1 MTDAACTRLRRADR
15 AMRDPDDI
23 EALLQRGRFGYAA
36 TTSGDQ
42 PFLHPTTFWYDRSA
56 RRIYFHGARQGRTL
70 ENVTQNPR
78 VCFGVAEMG
87 RLLPAEK
94 ACNFSLEYASV
105 CVFGRVR
112 LVEEEGE
119 KRRGLQGLLDK
130 YFPELR
136 PIKDYSPI
144 TQAQLSKT
152 TVYAIEVEAWS
163 GKQRVAAA

>member
-1 MTDAACTRLRRADR
+1 MTDTAWTRLRRADR

-23 EALLQRGRFGYAA
+23 EALLRRGRLAYAA

-42 PFLHPTTFWYDRSA
+42 PFLHPTTFWYDQRA

-70 ENVTQNPR
+70 QNVTQNPR

-87 RLLPAEK
+87 RMLPADS

-112 LVEEEGE
+112 LVEEEAE
-119 KRRGLQGLLDK
+119 KRHGLQGLLDK
-130 YFPELR
+130 YFPELQ
-136 PIKDYSPI
+136 PVKDYSPI
-144 TQAQLSKT
+144 TQAQLSQT
-152 TVYAIEVEAWS
+152 MVYAIEVEAWS
-163 GKQRVAAA
+163 GKQRVAPA

>member
-1 MTDAACTRLRRADR
+1 MTAAAWTRLRRADR

-23 EALLQRGRFGYAA
+23 EALLRRARFGYVA

-42 PFLHPTTFWYDRSA
+42 PFLHPTTFWYDQRA
-56 RRIYFHGARQGRTL
+56 RRVYFHGARQGRTL
-70 ENVTQNPR
+70 QNVRQNPR

-87 RLLPAEK
+87 RMLPADS
-94 ACNFSLEYASV
+94 ACGFSLEYASV

-112 LVEEEGE
+112 LVEEEAE

-130 YFPELR
+130 YFPELQ
-136 PIKDYSPI
+136 PVKDYSPI
-144 TQAQLSKT
+144 TQAQLSET

-163 GKQRVAAA
+163 GKQRGAPA